1 MYRLELDRTMCISCG
16 TCIDLC
22 PDLFEFA
29 ENGLSSIKEVELS
42 ELQRLEMEDP
52 LCSIDAMENCPVK
65 TIHVY
70 EDDEEIK

>member
-1 MYRLELDRTMCISCG
+1 MCISCG